1 MQIYLARDNVQAGP
15 YSLEQLNTMLASGEV
30 VLTDLAWYEGM
41 QQWQSLSE
49 LTGGQY
55 AYYPAGYQAPNQNS
69 VQNQN
74 ASQGNA
80 GKDNAQ
86 NSKEPKVIVIDARSK
101 NKKDSKPKR
110 LSVDELYGRKPVSKD
125 TDQNNVSH
133 DNKTDKAGKPVIRIE
148 LSNHPLKVSDDV
160 LAGVSV
166 RVLATMIDWLIL
178 ALIYMPSLLR
188 INLKEVPTSG
198 SIEEAY
204 KNAQTMAES
213 IPEHIMLMTSLF
225 VLAYLFIQSVLLIRR
240 GQSIGKLLTGIRILD
255 FKNHQLAPAGRVLL
269 LRSMLTM
276 IVYSL
281 SFPLFV
287 AIDYTYMIFNKN
299 NRSLHDKLAG
309 TVVVKAD
316 DSQLATDLDKDKLKK

>member
-15 YSLEQLNTMLASGEV
+15 YSLKQLNTMLASGEV
-30 VLTDLAWYEGM
+30 ELTDLAWHDGM
-41 QQWQSLSE
+41 QQWQPLSE

-74 ASQGNA
+74 SSQGNVGRSNA
-80 GKDNAQ
+80 G

-125 TDQNNVSH
+125 TDQNNTSD
-133 DNKTDKAGKPVIRIE
+133 DNKTDKPIIRIE
-148 LSNHPLKVSDDV
+148 LSNHPLKVSDDI

-166 RVLATMIDWLIL
+166 RVLATLIDWLIL

-198 SIEEAY
+198 SVEEAF
-204 KNAQTMAES
+204 KHAQAMAES

-225 VLAYLFIQSVLLIRR
+225 VLAYLFIQSVLLVRR

-255 FKNHQLAPAGRVLL
+255 FQSQQLAPAGRVIL

-287 AIDYTYMIFNKN
+287 AIDYTYMIFNRN

-309 TVVVKAD
+309 TIVVKAD
-316 DSQLATDLDKDKLKK
+316 DSQLATDLDTDKVKK